1 MKSLVRPA
9 QPGVLLVALVLV
21 AGGCDDSADSGRVV
35 GELASDRVELVAETT
50 EPITAIWVDEGAAV
64 SAGDLLV
71 SQDPARAAARLAELE
86 AALRQAE
93 GRLDELLRGPRSERI
108 AAARA
113 NLEGAEKDLVF
124 RRAEYER
131 TREVAE
137 RDLASPEALDH
148 AKAELD
154 AASAAVDL
162 RRAELAEQLAGTT
175 VEELTQ
181 AEAGVEQARARVD
194 GARLDLER
202 HEIRAPVD
210 GVVDSR
216 LFETGERPAAGQPI
230 LILLAGRQAH
240 ARVYVPEQIRV
251 QLRPGSKATL
261 YVDGLD
267 SALTGTV
274 RWVASEAAFTPY
286 YALTERDRGR
296 LSYAAKIDIDDPIER
311 LPDGVPLEAD
321 LLTDTPP

>member
-1 MKSLVRPA
+1 MNIVRPSVA
-9 QPGVLLVALVLV
+9 LLFVSPVLLLA
-21 AGGCDDSADSGRVV
+21 GCDKEADMSRVV
-35 GELASDRVELVAETT
+35 GELASDRIELVAETN
-50 EPITAIWVDEGAAV
+50 EPITTIWVDEGAAV

-86 AALRQAE
+86 AALKQAK

-113 NLEGAEKDLVF
+113 NLEGAEKDLAF
-124 RRAEYER
+124 RQAEYER

-137 RDLASPEALDH
+137 RDLASPEALDR
-148 AKAELD
+148 ARAELD
-154 AASAAVDL
+154 AAAAAVDL

-175 VEELTQ
+175 VEELAQ

-202 HEIRAPVD
+202 HETRAPVD
-210 GVVDSR
+210 GIVDSR
-216 LFETGERPAAGQPI
+216 LFETGERPVAGQPI

-251 QLRPGSKATL
+251 QLKPGSKATL

-267 SALTGTV
+267 SALAGTV

-296 LSYAAKIDIDDPIER
+296 LSYAAKIDIDESVER

-321 LLTDTPP
+321 LHTGTGP

>member
-1 MKSLVRPA
+1 MRITTGSNPA
-9 QPGVLLVALVLV
+9 IVALVSLV
-21 AGGCDDSADSGRVV
+21 LGIAGCDNGSDEGRVV
-35 GELASDRVELVAETT
+35 GELASDRIELVAETT
-50 EPITAIWVDEGAAV
+50 EPITTIWVDEGAAV
-64 SAGDLLV
+64 NAGDLLV

-86 AALRQAE
+86 AALKQTQS
-93 GRLDELLRGPRSERI
+93 RLDELLRGPRSERI

-124 RRAEYER
+124 RQAEYER
-131 TREVAE
+131 TSEVAA
-137 RDLASPEALDH
+137 RDLASPEALDR

-154 AASAAVDL
+154 ATTAAVDL

-175 VEELTQ
+175 VEELAQ
-181 AEAGVEQARARVD
+181 AEASVEQARARVD
-194 GARLDLER
+194 SAQLDLER

-216 LFETGERPAAGQPI
+216 LFEVGERPPAGQPV
-230 LILLAGRQAH
+230 LVMLAGHQAH
-240 ARVYVPEQIRV
+240 ARVYVPEQVRV

-267 SALTGTV
+267 SALAGTV
-274 RWVASEAAFTPY
+274 RWIASEAAFTPY

-296 LSYAAKIDIDDPIER
+296 LSYAAKIDIDETIER
-311 LPDGVPLEAD
+311 LPDGVPLEAE
-321 LLTDTPP
+321 LHTDAAP